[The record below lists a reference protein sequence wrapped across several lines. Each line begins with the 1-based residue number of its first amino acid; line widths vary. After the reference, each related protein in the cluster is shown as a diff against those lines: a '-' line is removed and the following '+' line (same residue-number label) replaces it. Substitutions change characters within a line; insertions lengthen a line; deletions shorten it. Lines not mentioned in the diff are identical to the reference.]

1 MSNLRVAVVGAGP
14 SGLYAC
20 EELLKTTDFE
30 VHVDLYDAL
39 PTPYGLVRYGVAPD
53 HQKIKSVTAVF
64 EKIMRDPRIHFH
76 GNVTVG
82 QTELDWMRQAYHAV
96 LFTVGAQRDRKL
108 GVPGEDLEGSYSA
121 TDFVAWYNGHPDY
134 KDRNFLLDQPRVA
147 VVGVGNVAI
156 DVARI
161 LLAGHERLSKTDIAD
176 HALEALKDCAVK
188 EVHILARRGPLQAA
202 FTNPELRELVEM
214 EDVSFEIRS
223 DELELDPFSRAAH
236 QAEPDKA
243 VAKRLELLAQASKR
257 PGAEKRLV
265 LRFLVSPLEIEGEN
279 RVEKLTLG
287 RNQLNEKLSAQ
298 DTGEREQIE
307 IGTIFRSI
315 GYKGQPL
322 ADLPFD
328 DSKGIIPN
336 QGGRVVGQTGVYV
349 AGWIKR
355 GPSGVIGTNKP
366 CAKESAQAILSDAL
380 GGRLKPPTRDV
391 HEHLSGHH
399 RVDFAGWK
407 RLDDHEVNQGRD
419 SGRPR
424 IKVVERAAMLK
435 HSSEEVAT
443 R

>member
-14 SGLYAC
+14 AGLYAC

-30 VHVDLYDAL
+30 VHIDLYDAL

-53 HQKIKSVTAVF
+53 HQKIKNVTAVF
-64 EKIMRDPRIHFH
+64 EKIMRDPRLHFH

-82 QTELDWMRQAYHAV
+82 QKELDWMRQAYHAV
-96 LFTVGAQRDRKL
+96 LFTVGAQTDRRL
-108 GVPGEDLEGSYSA
+108 GVPGEDLPGSYSA

-134 KDRNFLLDQPRVA
+134 KDHKFLLDQPRVA

-161 LLAGHERLSKTDIAD
+161 LLAGHDRLATTDIAD
-176 HALEALKDCAVK
+176 HALEELKNCAVK

-223 DELELDPFSRAAH
+223 DELKLDPFSQAAH
-236 QAEPDKA
+236 EAEPDKA
-243 VAKRLELLAQASKR
+243 VSKRLELLAQATQR
-257 PGAEKRLV
+257 PGADKRLV
-265 LRFLVSPLEIEGEN
+265 LRFLVSPLEIQGES

-287 RNQLNEKLSAQ
+287 RNQLTEKLSAK
-298 DTGEREQIE
+298 DTGERESLE
-307 IGTIFRSI
+307 IGTVFRSI

-328 DSKGIIPN
+328 EGKGVITN
-336 QGGRVVGQTGVYV
+336 EGGRVVGQPGVYV

-380 GGRLKPPTRDV
+380 AGRLQTPTHEI
-391 HEHLSGHH
+391 HEHLSGHQW
-399 RVDFAGWK
+399 VDFAGWK
-407 RLDDHEVNQGRD
+407 RLDDHEVNQGKD

-424 IKVVERAAMLK
+424 IKVVERAAMLM

>member
-20 EELLKTTDFE
+20 EELLKSSDFE
-30 VHVDLYDAL
+30 VHIDLYDAL

-53 HQKIKSVTAVF
+53 HQKIKNVTAVF
-64 EKIMRDPRIHFH
+64 EKIMKDPRLHFH

-82 QTELDWMRQAYHAV
+82 AKELGWMRQAYHAV
-96 LFTVGAQRDRKL
+96 LFTVGAQTDRRL
-108 GVPGEDLEGSYSA
+108 GIPGEDLAGSDSA

-134 KDRNFLLDQPRVA
+134 RERKFLLDQPRVA
-147 VVGVGNVAI
+147 VVGVGNVAV

-161 LLAGHERLSKTDIAD
+161 LLAGHDRLSKTDIAD
-176 HALEALKDCAVK
+176 HALEELKNCAVR

-202 FTNPELRELVEM
+202 FTNPELRELIEM

-223 DELELDPFSRAAH
+223 DELKLDPYSQAAH
-236 QAEPDKA
+236 EAENDKA
-243 VAKRLELLAQASKR
+243 VVKRLELLAQATAR
-257 PGAEKRLV
+257 PGAQKRLV
-265 LRFLVSPLEIEGEN
+265 LRFLVSPLEIQGDQ
-279 RVEKLTLG
+279 RVEKLTIG
-287 RNQLNEKLSAQ
+287 RNQLTEKLSAK
-298 DTGEREQIE
+298 DSGERETLE
-307 IGTIFRSI
+307 IGAIFRSI

-328 DSKGIIPN
+328 EGRGVISN
-336 QGGRVVGQTGVYV
+336 ESGRVLGQPGIYV

-366 CAKESAQAILSDAL
+366 CAKETVQAILSDAL
-380 GGRLKPPTRDV
+380 DGKLKAPAQDPQD
-391 HEHLSGHH
+391 HLPAD
-399 RVDFAGWK
+399 RVDFVGWK
-407 RLDDHEVNQGRD
+407 RLDDHEVNLGRE

-424 IKVVERAAMLK
+424 VKIVERAAMLK
-435 HSSEEVAT
+435 HSSEEVAA

>member
-20 EELLKTTDFE
+20 DELLKSTDFE
-30 VHVDLYDAL
+30 VHIDLYDAL

-53 HQKIKSVTAVF
+53 HQKIKNVTAVF
-64 EKIMRDPRIHFH
+64 EKIMKDPRLHFH

-82 QTELDWMRQAYHAV
+82 QKELDWMRHSYHAV
-96 LFTVGAQRDRKL
+96 LFTVGAQADRRL
-108 GVPGEDLEGSYSA
+108 GIPGEDLEGSYSA

-134 KDRNFLLDQPRVA
+134 KDRHFRLDHPRVA

-161 LLAGHERLSKTDIAD
+161 LLAGHDRLATTDIAD
-176 HALEALKDCAVK
+176 HALHELDQSAVQ

-223 DELELDPFSRAAH
+223 DELKLDPYSQAAH
-236 QAEPDKA
+236 EAEPDKA
-243 VAKRLELLAQASKR
+243 ISKRLELLSQATKR
-257 PGAEKRLV
+257 PGAKKRLV
-265 LRFLVSPLEIEGEN
+265 LRFLVSPLELHGQDK
-279 RVEKLTLG
+279 VEKLTLG
-287 RNQLNEKLSAQ
+287 RNQLNEKLQAK
-298 DTGEREQIE
+298 DTGEREE
-307 IGTIFRSI
+307 TEFGTIFRSI

-328 DSKGIIPN
+328 DSKGVITN
-336 QGGRVVGQTGVYV
+336 EGGRVVGQTGVYV

-366 CAKESAQAILSDAL
+366 CAKESVQAILSDAL
-380 GGRLKPPTRDV
+380 AGKLPTPTINPE
-391 HEHLSGHH
+391 EHLPGE

-407 RLDDHEVNQGRD
+407 RLDDHEMNLGKE

-424 IKVVERAAMLK
+424 VKVVERAAMLK
-435 HSSEEVAT
+435 HSSEEVAA

>member
-14 SGLYAC
+14 SGFYAC
-20 EELLKTTDFE
+20 EELLKSTDFE
-30 VHVDLYDAL
+30 IHIDLYDAL

-53 HQKIKSVTAVF
+53 HQKIKNVTAVF
-64 EKIMRDPRIHFH
+64 EKIMKDPRLHFH

-82 QTELDWMRQAYHAV
+82 QAELDWMRQAYHAV
-96 LFTVGAQRDRKL
+96 LFTVGAQTDRRL
-108 GVPGEDLEGSYSA
+108 GVPGEDLPGSDSA

-134 KDRNFLLDQPRVA
+134 KDRKFLLDRPRVA

-161 LLAGHERLSKTDIAD
+161 LLAGHDRLCQTDIAD
-176 HALEALKDCAVK
+176 HALEALKNCAVN

-214 EDVSFEIRS
+214 EDLSFEIRS
-223 DELELDPFSRAAH
+223 DELKLDQYSQAAH
-236 QAEPDKA
+236 QAENDKA
-243 VAKRLELLAQASKR
+243 VVKRLELLSQACKR
-257 PGAEKRLV
+257 PGAQKRLV
-265 LRFLVSPLEIEGEN
+265 LRFLVSPLEIHGTD

-287 RNQLNEKLSAQ
+287 RNQLTEKLSAK
-298 DTGEREQIE
+298 DTGERETLE
-307 IGTIFRSI
+307 IGAIFRSI

-328 DSKGIIPN
+328 DSKGVITN
-336 QGGRVVGQTGVYV
+336 EGGRVVGQPGVYV

-366 CAKESAQAILSDAL
+366 CAKESVQAILSDAL
-380 GGRLKPPTRDV
+380 AGQLKAPTREPLA
-391 HEHLSGHH
+391 HEG

-407 RLDDHEVNQGRD
+407 RLDDHEVNLGKQ

-424 IKVVERAAMLK
+424 VKVVERAAMLK

>member
-14 SGLYAC
+14 SGFYAC
-20 EELLKTTDFE
+20 EELLKSTDFE
-30 VHVDLYDAL
+30 VHIDLYDAL

-53 HQKIKSVTAVF
+53 HQKIKTVTAVF
-64 EKIMRDPRIHFH
+64 EKIMKDPRLHFH
-76 GNVTVG
+76 GNVSVG
-82 QTELDWMRQAYHAV
+82 QAELDWMRESYHAV
-96 LFTVGAQRDRKL
+96 LFTVGAQTDRRL
-108 GVPGEDLEGSYSA
+108 GVPGEDLPGSDSA

-134 KDRNFLLDQPRVA
+134 KDHKFFLDQPRVA

-161 LLAGHERLSKTDIAD
+161 LLAGHDRLCKTDIAD
-176 HALEALKDCAVK
+176 HALEALKNCAVN

-214 EDVSFEIRS
+214 EDLSFEIRS
-223 DELELDPFSRAAH
+223 DELKLDQYSQAAH
-236 QAEPDKA
+236 EAENDKA
-243 VAKRLELLAQASKR
+243 VTKRLELLSQATKR
-257 PGAEKRLV
+257 PGAQKRLV
-265 LRFLVSPLEIEGEN
+265 LRFLVSPLEIHGSE

-287 RNQLNEKLSAQ
+287 RNQLTEKLSAK
-298 DTGEREQIE
+298 DTGERETVE
-307 IGTIFRSI
+307 IGAIFRSI

-322 ADLPFD
+322 ANLPFD
-328 DSKGIIPN
+328 DSKGVITN
-336 QGGRVVGQTGVYV
+336 EGGRVVGQPGVYV

-366 CAKESAQAILSDAL
+366 CAKESVQAILSDAL
-380 GGRLKPPTRDV
+380 AGQLKAPTREPQA
-391 HEHLSGHH
+391 HEN

-407 RLDDHEVNQGRD
+407 RLDDHEMNLGKE

-424 IKVVERAAMLK
+424 VKVVERAAMLK

>member
-20 EELLKTTDFE
+20 EELLKSTDFE
-30 VHVDLYDAL
+30 VHIDLFDAL

-53 HQKIKSVTAVF
+53 HQKIKNVTAVF
-64 EKIMRDPRIHFH
+64 EKIMRDPRLHFH

-82 QTELDWMRQAYHAV
+82 QKELEWMRQAYHAV
-96 LFTVGAQRDRKL
+96 LFTVGAQTDRRL
-108 GVPGEDLEGSYSA
+108 GIPGEELRGSDSA

-134 KDRNFLLDQPRVA
+134 RERKFLLDQPRVA

-161 LLAGHERLSKTDIAD
+161 LLSGHDRLSKTDIAD
-176 HALEALKDCAVK
+176 HALEELKNCAVK

-223 DELELDPFSRAAH
+223 DELKLDAYSQAAH
-236 QAEPDKA
+236 EAENDKA
-243 VAKRLELLAQASKR
+243 VVKRLELLSQATIR

-265 LRFLVSPLEIEGEN
+265 LRFLVSPLEIHGTD
-279 RVEKLTLG
+279 RVESLTLG
-287 RNQLNEKLSAQ
+287 RNQLTEKLSAK
-298 DTGEREQIE
+298 DTGERETLA
-307 IGTIFRSI
+307 IGSIFRSI

-328 DSKGIIPN
+328 DGKGVISN
-336 QGGRVVGQTGVYV
+336 EGGRVVGQPGLYV

-366 CAKESAQAILSDAL
+366 CAKESVQALLSDAL
-380 GGRLKPPTRDV
+380 AGKLKAPTREPQ
-391 HEHLSGHH
+391 EHLPAG

-407 RLDDHEVNQGRD
+407 RLDDHEVNLGKE

-424 IKVVERAAMLK
+424 VKVVERTAMLK
-435 HSSEEVAT
+435 HSSEEVAA

>member
-1 MSNLRVAVVGAGP
+1 MSHLRVAVVGAGP

-30 VHVDLYDAL
+30 VHIDLYDAL

-53 HQKIKSVTAVF
+53 HQKIKNVTAVF
-64 EKIMRDPRIHFH
+64 DKIMRDPRLQFH

-82 QTELDWMRQAYHAV
+82 QTELDWMRKAYHAV
-96 LFTVGAQRDRKL
+96 LFTVGAQNDRRL
-108 GVPGEDLEGSYSA
+108 GVPGEDLPGSYSA

-134 KDRNFLLDQPRVA
+134 ADHKFLLDQPRVA

-161 LLAGHERLSKTDIAD
+161 LLAGHDRLASTDIAD
-176 HALEALKDCAVK
+176 HALEELKNSAVK

-223 DELELDPFSRAAH
+223 EELELDPFSRAAYE
-236 QAEPDKA
+236 AEPDKA
-243 VAKRLELLAQASKR
+243 IAKRLELLSQATAR

-265 LRFLVSPLEIEGEN
+265 LRFLVSPLEIRGQQ
-279 RVEKLTLG
+279 RVEELTLG
-287 RNQLNEKLSAQ
+287 RNGLNEKLSAQ
-298 DTGEREQIE
+298 DTGEREV
-307 IGTIFRSI
+307 IGIGSIFRSI
-315 GYKGQPL
+315 GYKGRPL

-328 DSKGIIPN
+328 EGKGVISN
-336 QGGRVVGQTGVYV
+336 EGGRVAGQPGVYV

-366 CAKESAQAILSDAL
+366 CAKESVQAILSDAL
-380 GGRLKPPTRDV
+380 AGRLQAPSLEV
-391 HEHLSGHH
+391 LEHLLAHE

-407 RLDDHEVNQGRD
+407 RLDDHEVNQGKD

>member
-20 EELLKTTDFE
+20 DDLLKSTDFE
-30 VHVDLYDAL
+30 VHIDLYDAL

-53 HQKIKSVTAVF
+53 HQKIKNVTAVF
-64 EKIMRDPRIHFH
+64 EKIMKDPRLHFH

-82 QTELDWMRQAYHAV
+82 QKELDWMRHSYHAV
-96 LFTVGAQRDRKL
+96 LLTVGAQTDRRL
-108 GVPGEDLEGSYSA
+108 GIPGEDLEGSYSA

-134 KDRNFLLDQPRVA
+134 KDRRFRLDHPRVA

-161 LLAGHERLSKTDIAD
+161 LLAGHDRLASTDIAD
-176 HALEALKDCAVK
+176 HALHELDQSAVK

-202 FTNPELRELVEM
+202 FTNAELREMVEM

-223 DELELDPFSRAAH
+223 DELQLDPHSQAAFE
-236 QAEPDKA
+236 AEPDKA
-243 VAKRLELLAQASKR
+243 ISKRLELLSQATRR
-257 PGAEKRLV
+257 PGAQKRLV
-265 LRFLVSPLEIEGEN
+265 LRFLVSPLELHGQGK
-279 RVEKLTLG
+279 VEKMTLG
-287 RNQLNEKLSAQ
+287 RNQLNEKLQAR
-298 DTGEREQIE
+298 DTGEREE
-307 IGTIFRSI
+307 TEFGTVFRSI

-328 DSKGIIPN
+328 ESKGVITN

-355 GPSGVIGTNKP
+355 GPSGVIGSNKP
-366 CAKESAQAILSDAL
+366 CAKESVQAILSDAL
-380 GGRLKPPTRDV
+380 AGKLAAPTIDPG
-391 HEHLSGHH
+391 EHLPGQ
-399 RVDFAGWK
+399 RVDFVGWK
-407 RLDDHEVNQGRD
+407 RLDDHEMSLGKE

-424 IKVVERAAMLK
+424 VKVVERAAMLK
-435 HSSEEVAT
+435 YASEEVAA